1 MNVEI
6 GKDIKQKE
14 GFSAF
19 VPGPFP
25 SKGLF
30 GISQEILLKTAEAG
44 RLVGKL
50 DGATTENALPDV
62 DFFLRM
68 FVAKDAA
75 SSAQIEGTRATIV
88 DALEMQSGVATKK
101 TDAEDIIF

>member
-6 GKDIKQKE
+6 GKKIKQRG
-14 GFSAF
+14 GFFALI
-19 VPGPFP
+19 PNTFP
-25 SKGLF
+25 PKGLF
-30 GISQEILLKTAEAG
+30 EIPQQILLKTAEAD
-44 RLVGKL
+44 RLIGKL
-50 DGATTENALPDV
+50 DGTTTENALPDV

-101 TDAEDIIF
+101 TDA